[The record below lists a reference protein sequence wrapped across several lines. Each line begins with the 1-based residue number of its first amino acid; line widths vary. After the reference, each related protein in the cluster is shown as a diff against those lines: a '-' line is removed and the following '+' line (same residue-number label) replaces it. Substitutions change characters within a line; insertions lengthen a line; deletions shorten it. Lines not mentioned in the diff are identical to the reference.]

1 MKVFLRILTL
11 ALLAAAI
18 ADTAAAQNV
27 PWLLNTFEVQQLVAA
42 DTPDAHAILAKHF
55 VALTAAYKA
64 DAARYAALANT
75 YIGNPN
81 HTAGVYVAARRTRQV
96 EEATANAKITRAV
109 AAYHQILS
117 IGGMATPPAGAAAFD
132 GGKGAPAPTLAQ
144 LNELGR
150 SARTSAEHRVL
161 AEYYLTIARNETS
174 KANAYAAMG
183 ELSRVSGSR
192 NAVVTAACSERLA
205 RRAREI
211 ARQASAAVELHR
223 QLADIG

>member
-1 MKVFLRILTL
+1 MKVFLRILTI
-11 ALLAAAI
+11 AMLAAAI
-18 ADTAAAQNV
+18 ADTAAAQNAR
-27 PWLLNTFEVQQLVAA
+27 WLLNTFEVQQLVAA

-55 VALTAAYKA
+55 IALTAAYKA

-75 YIGNPN
+75 HIGNPN
-81 HTAGVYVAARRTRQV
+81 HSAGVDVAYRWRRQA
-96 EEATANAKITRAV
+96 EEATANANLARAV

-117 IGGMATPPAGAAAFD
+117 IGGVASPPAGIAAFD

-174 KANAYAAMG
+174 KANAYAAMA
-183 ELSRVSGSR
+183 ELSRVGGSR
-192 NAVVTAACSERLA
+192 NWVVTAACSERLA

-211 ARQASAAVELHR
+211 ARQANAAVELQR